1 MEFLG
6 SYRGA
11 ALFKDLDGLDVP
23 EDEVLTKRV
32 RSEGI
37 HPKSV
42 NLKVDFSADADNWKE
57 AERRVVQQIDQYLDD
72 HDLVEFDFDK
82 LNLNI

>member
-11 ALFKDLDGLDVP
+11 ALYKVLDELDLP

-37 HPKSV
+37 HPNSENFKI
-42 NLKVDFSADADNWKE
+42 DFFGDGENWKD
-57 AERRVVQQIDQYLDD
+57 AERKVVHQIDQYLDE
-72 HDLVEFDFDK
+72 HDLNEFDFDK
-82 LNLNI
+82 LDLKT

>member
-11 ALFKDLDGLDVP
+11 ALFKDLDGLDVS

-37 HPKSV
+37 HPSSD
-42 NLKVDFSADADNWKE
+42 NLKVDFSAEGDNWKD
-57 AERRVVQQIDQYLDD
+57 AERKVVQKIDQYLDE
-72 HDLVEFDFDK
+72 HDLDEFDFDK
-82 LNLNI
+82 LDLNT